1 VKQRKDTMVKQ
12 KEMEKRKSQLA
23 AIALLEGEYFL
34 KIKNI
39 KATRRALR
47 EARRWEEKPSKEYQ
61 KIEVTMLKERKLFG
75 LAMKKLEARLKEA
88 PLDQKLLE
96 EQLELFG
103 KLGLDQ
109 RFTKRVQLLQKVREH
124 FKR

>member
-1 VKQRKDTMVKQ
+1 
-12 KEMEKRKSQLA
+12 
-23 AIALLEGEYFL
+23 
-34 KIKNI
+34 
-39 KATRRALR
+39 
-47 EARRWEEKPSKEYQ
+47 
-61 KIEVTMLKERKLFG
+61 MLKERKLFG